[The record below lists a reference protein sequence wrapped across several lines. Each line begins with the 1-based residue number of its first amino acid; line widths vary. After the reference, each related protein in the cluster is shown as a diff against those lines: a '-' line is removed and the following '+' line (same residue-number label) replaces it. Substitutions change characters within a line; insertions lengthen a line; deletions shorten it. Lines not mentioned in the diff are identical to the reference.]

1 MEVLC
6 PQTSLISSFS
16 LLQNCYF
23 LNFNHW
29 KYGFYVY
36 VGKSMLLNEVVYLRC
51 LLRIYMHQHFLN
63 HDFISQKKLQRLGT
77 AFQRPLPNFIL
88 PLHPINHKLICPW
101 MWTIEHIPRTM
112 LFVSNICFNK
122 HPNEWFSSLIFQ
134 NISREEHRAPSPNP
148 FSRFRSGFALSSG
161 SALNSWALRTPTLA
175 SHSIIGRFAASIR
188 ASPSTFNLRNW
199 FDPQKIFLYPPVLVC
214 ALFGEF
220 LDRLLIINY
229 TDSL

>member
-29 KYGFYVY
+29 KYGFYVN

-51 LLRIYMHQHFLN
+51 LLQIYAPTFFKSWLYQPKKASASGDCVPKTPTKFYTSFTSYNHYWFVHECEQSSTSLEPCYLFQIFASNMHQ
-63 HDFISQKKLQRLGT
+63 
-77 AFQRPLPNFIL
+77 
-88 PLHPINHKLICPW
+88 
-101 MWTIEHIPRTM
+101 
-112 LFVSNICFNK
+112 
-122 HPNEWFSSLIFQ
+122 NEWFSSLIFQ
-134 NISREEHRAPSPNP
+134 KISGEEHRAPSPNP

-161 SALNSWALRTPTLA
+161 SALNSWALRTLYSGFALDYRALRSLDSGFTLNFQ
-175 SHSIIGRFAASIR
+175 FAK
-188 ASPSTFNLRNW
+188 LVW
-199 FDPQKIFLYPPVLVC
+199 PQNIFLYPPVLVC